1 MKIKIPKQKS
11 IKQQCTLLWFEIIK
25 KRAGYTSELSGI
37 KGIKAGGTE
46 AITAHHIWGKEN
58 NRLRFDLENGICL
71 INGKE
76 HIYGVHNHNPAIAQ
90 EYQERINNH
99 IGSRRLEYLK
109 SLTKF
114 KGKTD
119 LKLTLIYLQ
128 QEMDKLQN

>member
-1 MKIKIPKQKS
+1 MKIKVPKRRS
-11 IKQQCTLLWFEIIK
+11 IKKQCDTLWFCIIK
-25 KRAGYTSELSGI
+25 KRAGYKSELSGI
-37 KGIKAGGTE
+37 AGKQAGGTE
-46 AITAHHIWGKEN
+46 PITAHHIWGKEN

-76 HIYGVHNHNPAIAQ
+76 HMYGVHNHNPAIAM
-90 EYQERINNH
+90 EYQERINQH
-99 IGSRRLEYLK
+99 IGLKRLEYLK

-128 QEMDKLQN
+128 QEMDKL